1 MVTMSSSK
9 NYVVEVVGVSK
20 SYISGGR
27 EVEVLKDI
35 SFEVGRE
42 FVSIIGPSGCGKST
56 LLRIIA
62 GVEKPSGGRVVFNLN
77 RKPIIGFVFQFPT
90 LLPWMTV
97 LDNVILPL
105 IATGMQKS
113 NAIEKARMTLK
124 VVGLGGFEDFYPSE
138 LSGGMKQ
145 RVNIARALA
154 IEPDVLLM
162 DEPFSNLDPLT
173 AESLRSEVLD
183 IWLSSIL
190 PVKSIIMVTHNVEE
204 AVIMSDKVIMLSPR
218 PARVLKI
225 VDVNIPRPRS
235 RKMPEVQE
243 MVDKVYEY
251 VS

>member
-1 MVTMSSSK
+1 
-9 NYVVEVVGVSK
+9 
-20 SYISGGR
+20 
-27 EVEVLKDI
+27 
-35 SFEVGRE
+35 
-42 FVSIIGPSGCGKST
+42 
-56 LLRIIA
+56 
-62 GVEKPSGGRVVFNLN
+62 
-77 RKPIIGFVFQFPT
+77 
-90 LLPWMTV
+90 
-97 LDNVILPL
+97 
-105 IATGMQKS
+105 
-113 NAIEKARMTLK
+113 
-124 VVGLGGFEDFYPSE
+124 
-138 LSGGMKQ
+138 MKQ

-154 IEPDVLLM
+154 IKPDVLLI

-190 PVKSIIMVTHNVEE
+190 PVKSII
-204 AVIMSDKVIMLSPR
+204 LSPR